1 MEKWARIKYT
11 PNLPLGEDRT
21 YVTASKKHIDL
32 SCAAAC
38 EGMVLL
44 KNERNLLPLKKGTR
58 VALFGK
64 GTFDYVKGGGGSGD
78 VTVPYIRN
86 LYQGLSMFSSDI
98 SIYEKSARFY
108 EDYVNDQYKQGIVPG
123 MLKEPSLP
131 EDIIADASAYTD
143 TAIITISRFSGE
155 GWDRKVAGVDREIKC
170 EAVDL
175 VAAGNKIFDHGD
187 FYLTNAEKKM
197 VKQVAENFS
206 NVVVVMNVGGVV
218 DTTWFKDN
226 EAIPAVLMAWQG
238 GMEGGLAAAK
248 ILLGKENPSGKLAD
262 TFAEKLEDY
271 PSTAGFHED
280 DEYVDYTEDIYVG
293 YRYFETIPGA
303 AKKVNYPF
311 GYGLSYTTF
320 LLEDYKAEPF
330 TVEFQD
336 EKAKTAKSTDKK
348 ESGLADAIVVSAT
361 VTNIGKIPGKEVVQ
375 LYYSAPQGKLGK
387 PAKALGGYV
396 KTRLLQ
402 PGESQKVTIALYM
415 DDMASYDDLGKVK
428 KAAWVLEK
436 GEYKFFLGTSVRDVK
451 ELDYTY
457 KLTKNVVVEQ
467 VANRLT
473 PTSLKNRMLADGS
486 FEDLPQTKPVD
497 TYATIFKRDKDWKE
511 TINWKVLKTPKVRP
525 QEMMQLFLPA
535 KDTDPKKFIEVAECK
550 ITLEDFMKQ
559 LSDEQLA
566 SLLGGQPNTGM
577 ANTFGYGNLPE
588 VGVPSMQTCDGPAG
602 VRIQQEVG
610 VVTTAF
616 PCSTLL
622 ACTWNEDICY
632 EVGVAGGEE
641 AKECNF
647 GAWLTPAINI
657 HRSPLCGRNFEYYS
671 EDPFL
676 AGKQAAAMVRG
687 IQSNNIAATPKHF
700 ALNNKESNR
709 KASDSRASER
719 AIREIYLK
727 AFEIV
732 VKEAEPW
739 SIMSSYNIVNG
750 QRCSESAD
758 LLTGILRDEWGF
770 DGVVVSDWWGY
781 GEHYKEVLA
790 GNDIKMGC
798 GYTDQLLEAID
809 KKVLKRKDLERS
821 AERVLKLILKL
832 D

>member
-11 PNLPLGEDRT
+11 PNLPLGENGER
-21 YVTASKKHIDL
+21 VTASQKHIEL
-32 SCAAAC
+32 SCEAAC

-44 KNERNLLPLKKGTR
+44 KNDRNVLPIRKGTR

-64 GTFDYVKGGGGSGD
+64 GVFDYVKGGGGSGD

-86 LYQGLSMFSSDI
+86 LYEGLSQYTSDI
-98 SIYEKSARFY
+98 SIYDKSVRFY
-108 EDYVNDQYKQGIVPG
+108 QEYVADQYRLGIAPG
-123 MLKEPSLP
+123 MIKEPALP
-131 EDIIADASAYTD
+131 EDILADAAAYAD
-143 TAIITISRFSGE
+143 TAIIAISRFSGE

-170 EAVDL
+170 EAKDL
-175 VAAGNKIFDHGD
+175 VEQGNKIFDHGD

-197 VKQVAENFS
+197 VKMVKENFS
-206 NVVVVMNVGGVV
+206 SVIVVMNVGGVV
-218 DTTWFKDN
+218 DTTWFKNDDQ
-226 EAIPAVLMAWQG
+226 ISSVLMAWQG
-238 GMEGGLAAAK
+238 GIEGGLAAAR
-248 ILLGKENPSGKLAD
+248 ILLGKANPSGKLSD
-262 TFAEKLEDY
+262 TFAARLEDY
-271 PSTAGFHED
+271 PSTEGFHED
-280 DEYVDYTEDIYVG
+280 DDYVDYTEDIYVG

-303 AKKVNYPF
+303 KEKVNYPF

-330 TVEFQD
+330 VVSAAD
-336 EKAKTAKSTDKK
+336 EVGKSD
-348 ESGLADAIVVSAT
+348 SDLADAIVASVT
-361 VTNIGKIPGKEVVQ
+361 VTNVGKIPGKEVVQ

-387 PAKALGGYV
+387 PAKVLGGYA

-402 PGESQKVTIALYM
+402 PGESQRVTIALYM
-415 DDMASYDDLGKVK
+415 EDMASYDDLGKVK
-428 KAAWVLEK
+428 KAAWLLEK
-436 GEYKFFLGTSVRDVK
+436 GEYHFFLGTSVRDTRL
-451 ELDYTY
+451 LDYTY
-457 KLTKNVVVEQ
+457 ELSKNIIVEQ
-467 VANRLT
+467 VSNKLV
-473 PTSLKNRMLADGS
+473 PTSLPKRMLADGTY
-486 FEDLPQTKPVD
+486 EELPQTEPVD
-497 TYATIFKRDKDWKE
+497 TYATIFPRPKNWKE
-511 TINWKVLKTPKVRP
+511 TIEHDVLKTPVVRP
-525 QEMMQLFLPA
+525 QDRFQLFLPP
-535 KDTDPKKFIEVAECK
+535 KEGDPKNFIEVAECK
-550 ITLEDFMKQ
+550 VTLEDFIAQ
-559 LSDEQLA
+559 LSNEQLA
-566 SLLGGQPNTGM
+566 SLLGGQPNVGM

-588 VGVPSMQTCDGPAG
+588 VGVPNAQTCDGPAG
-602 VRIQQEVG
+602 VRIAPEVG

-647 GAWLTPAINI
+647 GAWLTPAVNI

-687 IQSNNIAATPKHF
+687 IQSNNIIATPKHF

-709 KASDSRASER
+709 KGSDSRASER

-727 AFEIV
+727 AFEII

-750 QRCSESAD
+750 QRSSESHD

-770 DGVVVSDWWGY
+770 EGVVVSDWWGF

-798 GYTDQLLEAID
+798 GYTEQLLEAID
-809 KKVLKRKDLERS
+809 KKALKRKDLEKS
-821 AERVLKLILKL
+821 AERVLKMLLKL

>member
-11 PNLPLGEDRT
+11 PNLPLGEGGVR
-21 YVTASKKHIDL
+21 VTASQKHIDL
-32 SCAAAC
+32 SCQAAC

-44 KNERNLLPLKKGTR
+44 KNDRNVLPLRKGTR

-64 GTFDYVKGGGGSGD
+64 GVFDYVKGGGGSGD

-86 LYQGLSMFSSDI
+86 LYEGLSQYTSDI
-98 SIYEKSARFY
+98 SIYDKSVRFY
-108 EDYVNDQYKQGIVPG
+108 QEYIADQYRLGIAPG
-123 MLKEPSLP
+123 MIKEPALP
-131 EDIIADASAYTD
+131 EDILADAAAYAD
-143 TAIITISRFSGE
+143 TAIIAISRFSGE
-155 GWDRKVAGVDREIKC
+155 GWDRKVAGVDREIRC
-170 EAVDL
+170 EAKEL
-175 VAAGNKIFDHGD
+175 VEQGNKIFDHGD
-187 FYLTNAEKKM
+187 FYLTIAEKKM
-197 VKQVAENFS
+197 VRQVKENFA
-206 NVVVVMNVGGVV
+206 NVIVVMNVGGVV
-218 DTTWFKDN
+218 DTTWFKDDD
-226 EAIPAVLMAWQG
+226 AISSVLMAWQG
-238 GMEGGLAAAK
+238 GIEGGLAAAK
-248 ILLGKENPSGKLAD
+248 ILLGKVNPSGKLSD
-262 TFAEKLEDY
+262 TFAARLEDY
-271 PSTAGFHED
+271 PSTDGFHEND
-280 DEYVDYTEDIYVG
+280 DYVDYTEDIYVG

-303 AKKVNYPF
+303 ASKVNYPF

-320 LLEDYKAEPF
+320 AVEDCKAEAM
-330 TVEFQD
+330 TIEA
-336 EKAKTAKSTDKK
+336 EGSK
-348 ESGLADAIVVSAT
+348 ETSELPDAIVVSAN
-361 VTNIGKIPGKEVVQ
+361 VTNIGKIAGKEVVQ

-387 PAKALGGYV
+387 PSKVLGGYV
-396 KTRLLQ
+396 KTRFLQ
-402 PGESQKVTIALYM
+402 PGESQRVTIALCVE
-415 DDMASYDDLGKVK
+415 DMTSYDDLGKVK
-428 KAAWVLEK
+428 KAAWILEK

-457 KLTKNVVVEQ
+457 ELKKNVVIEQ
-467 VANRLT
+467 VKNRLV
-473 PTSLKNRMLADGS
+473 PTSLKKRMLADGS
-486 FEDLPQTKPVD
+486 FEELPQLKPVD
-497 TYATIFKRDKDWKE
+497 TYETIFPRPK
-511 TINWKVLKTPKVRP
+511 NWKDKIEHDVLKTPVVRP
-525 QEMMQLFLPA
+525 QERFQLFLPS
-535 KDTDPKKFIEVAECK
+535 KEGDPKKFIEVAECK

-559 LSDEQLA
+559 LSNEQLGN
-566 SLLGGQPNTGM
+566 LLGGQPNVGM

-588 VGVPSMQTCDGPAG
+588 VGVPSAQTCDGPAG
-602 VRIQQEVG
+602 VRIAPEVG

-632 EVGVAGGEE
+632 EVGVAGGAE

-647 GAWLTPAINI
+647 AAWLTPAVNI

-687 IQSNNIAATPKHF
+687 IQSNNIIATPKHF

-727 AFEIV
+727 AFEII

-739 SIMSSYNIVNG
+739 SIMSSYNVVNG
-750 QRCSESAD
+750 QRASESYD

-770 DGVVVSDWWGY
+770 EGVVVSDWWGF

-798 GYTDQLLEAID
+798 GYTEQLLEAID
-809 KKVLKRKDLERS
+809 KKALKRKDLETS
-821 AERVLKLILKL
+821 AERVLKMLLKL